1 MRIFLG
7 AMYHPVHLSI
17 CSLKHIGKTREEVHK
32 CWLVKACD
40 VNWVHLLQVAFVQC
54 VSLKTA
60 DFHSLFAKK
69 VWSPSFRVCSDFF
82 EMQIFQ
88 VFGHVRISSL
98 YFNLSTCISFNTHCL
113 TPRGMFQWTWIISSL
128 PGCTFSKNHDRFYF
142 DMFCSQNSLRLIY
155 FATTLCHCFHDTSGT
170 SSGLIY
176 FTCHRL
182 IHPGH
187 HLFLTFWHACLAL
200 SLGSRM
206 AHILIC
212 LLGLWR
218 NMFKARLLGSVDVD
232 DSWMTPGWFGART
245 TVLQVLILVSL
256 GYAHGF
262 GNASQGWSRKKVSEC
277 LKNHDAYDAYDTS
290 WIDRLIC

>member
-1 MRIFLG
+1 
-7 AMYHPVHLSI
+7 
-17 CSLKHIGKTREEVHK
+17 
-32 CWLVKACD
+32 
-40 VNWVHLLQVAFVQC
+40 LLQVAFVQC

-170 SSGLIY
+170 SSGLIS